1 MNIIKLTDVEEEKL
15 VNIVICENDK
25 NDQEFNTLIDFRECD
40 FMEMIDISSIF
51 SNLIDNAIEACAN
64 VDLLHLRKISFI
76 MG

>member
-1 MNIIKLTDVEEEKL
+1 MEEKL
-15 VNIVICENDK
+15 VNILICENDK

-51 SNLIDNAIEACAN
+51 SNLIDNAIEACTK

>member
-1 MNIIKLTDVEEEKL
+1 MNIIKLIDVMEEKL
-15 VNIVICENDK
+15 VNILICENEK

-51 SNLIDNAIEACAN
+51 SNLIDNAIEACAK
-64 VDLLHLRKISFI
+64 VDLLHLKRISFI